1 MTVDEAMIEVEGELG
16 FLDESDWRVEGLE
29 IEREGRRVRVTGRIE
44 RLSDAFYDMCDAA
57 IDGALRLREHG
68 FDRMMHAGAWTSM
81 RLVPD
86 GSLSEPLTRW
96 VLPEHAHCIAKS
108 PDGSKLAVACSKGW
122 AVQVVL
128 MDAETGA
135 IEHVWTAREGES
147 MGRYRYYDAAEHSAV
162 VGFSTDGTKVFAAG
176 MSDLVRGWDVVTGHE
191 VLRHRLER
199 EPHMCAIGNDH
210 AYVALP
216 KAREL
221 LVVSLLD
228 GSTSMKR
235 LDLYGTLTSL
245 RAHSGALMAADGSEL
260 VIDEHVVSCS
270 LRYARFDA
278 TRVAGITE
286 RGRNAKLE
294 AYDRDGERLCSVP
307 LPFARHVVLAG
318 DQLFG
323 ISHESVVRV
332 DLSTGEAAPLL
343 ELDPTQEIDGDC
355 VWLGDRLLLGV
366 GTAIFEVSTG
376 APSLPRPT
384 HLDAAELA
392 PGGARVLVVSR
403 GDRRAWALLDAQ
415 RKHLATIEA
424 DGCSFSPDGSVV
436 VASER
441 KRVVLYDARD
451 GSRLGEV
458 PFPEEHAYSAV
469 LVSDQHIAAI
479 GQHAFVMSLSG
490 EVVCASE
497 GDRIHGRDG
506 RIAIRS
512 RDGGWRIVE
521 LDGSDTP
528 ERTIQTEG
536 IVTIVDE
543 GWIVAAESTQC
554 FDLNGGLR
562 WSLPIAFPSVAVS
575 PDGACVVLT
584 TSELTVVDARKGEV
598 LHAAAPFPYR
608 YAAVATARGALAFGP
623 NGIARFGEAASVET
637 VSSDALRTALTDAAA
652 QRESEANAPLA
663 ETEAWSTTH
672 AELSPRAHDAA
683 IALFARAREIYDD
696 DPEHD
701 VRVRTAE
708 RVWRLHDDRA
718 SVEDASGEELGSIPL
733 PNGVEIV
740 FAPDGRFAATML
752 DGMVRWSMRQADPAD
767 ITAEMAE
774 VAGSLCIYDD
784 TATELG
790 TIVAQTTGEG
800 IELRD
805 PVFVGDV
812 VVVEARTHDAQVL
825 EAWNARTQTLLWTL
839 ADVDACVA
847 GEQVAV
853 LTEGR
858 VRFVD
863 IQSGETKAERE
874 IELDW
879 PRMTHIGDGRLA
891 LTHDGTLIVLDTQ
904 LQEVTRANVP
914 AQGGSLS
921 TDGSEWIEGARR
933 WRLSDGTPL
942 HDHDGS
948 LRVLEVVGPHVLS
961 SDGMELIVRRSD
973 GGRVALRTRVDDAR
987 IALVGEHL
995 ALADRGVLSV
1005 VHIESGLAW
1014 SRKMD
1019 VRAVAGRGTTL
1030 FTAEPGIVRTW
1041 DLESKRAVASFEI
1054 DLDEVSGMSASNG
1067 HVAIWDHA
1075 ALELWTCEGER
1086 CSRIQAELYDAHVV
1100 ISDAG
1105 VFVPNGD
1112 RAAVYDFEGNVAWQ
1126 GGYERSAAFLRSG
1139 MLVCGDELALIEGA
1153 TRHAI
1158 AKRVDRIAVDGDTA
1172 ALATHEGI
1180 EIWHLPT
1187 LLRKLVG

>member
-1 MTVDEAMIEVEGELG
+1 MTVGKAMIEVEGELG
-16 FLDESDWRVEGLE
+16 FLDESDWHVEGLE
-29 IEREGRRVRVTGRIE
+29 IEREGRRVRVSGRIE

-68 FDRMMHAGAWTSM
+68 FDRMMHAGAWTST

-96 VLPEHAHCIAKS
+96 VLPEHAHCIAAS
-108 PDGSKLAVACSKGW
+108 PDGSKLAIACTKGW
-122 AVQVVL
+122 AAQVVL
-128 MDAETGA
+128 MDVETGA
-135 IEHVWTAREGES
+135 IEHVWSAREGES
-147 MGRYRYYDAAEHSAV
+147 MGRYRYYDVAEHSVV

-176 MSDLVRGWDVVTGHE
+176 MSDLVRGWDVATGHE

-199 EPHMCAIGNDH
+199 EPLMCAIGNDH

-221 LVVSLLD
+221 VVLSLLD
-228 GSTSMKR
+228 GSTSTTR
-235 LDLYGTLTSL
+235 LDIYGTPTSL
-245 RAHSGALMAADGSEL
+245 RAHAGSLMAADGSEV
-260 VIDEHVVSCS
+260 VIDAHVFSCA
-270 LRYARFDA
+270 LRYARFDG
-278 TRVAGITE
+278 TRVAGTTA
-286 RGRNAKLE
+286 RGGDAKLE
-294 AYDRDGERLCSVP
+294 AYDRDGTQLCSVP
-307 LPFARHVVLAG
+307 LPFPRHVVLAG

-323 ISHESVVRV
+323 ISHESIVRV

-366 GTAIFEVSTG
+366 GTALFEVSID

-403 GDRRAWALLDAQ
+403 CGRRAWALLDEQ
-415 RKHLATIEA
+415 RKHVATIEA
-424 DGCSFSPDGSVV
+424 EGCSFSPDGSVV
-436 VASER
+436 LASER

-458 PFPEEHAYSAV
+458 PLPEEHAHSAV
-469 LVSDQHIAAI
+469 LISDRHIAAI
-479 GQHAFVMSLSG
+479 GEHAFVMSLNG
-490 EVVCASE
+490 EVVHRSE
-497 GDRIHGRDG
+497 GDRICGRDG
-506 RIAIRS
+506 RFAVRS
-512 RDGGWRIVE
+512 RKGGWRIIE
-521 LDGSDTP
+521 LEGS
-528 ERTIQTEG
+528 ERSIQTEG
-536 IVTIVDE
+536 NVTIVDE

-554 FDLNGGLR
+554 FDLRGGLR
-562 WSLPIAFPSVAVS
+562 WSLPIAFPNVSVS
-575 PDGACVVLT
+575 PDGGCVVLT
-584 TSELTVVDARKGEV
+584 TSELTVVDARTGEV
-598 LHAAAPFPYR
+598 LHSAAPFPYR

-623 NGIARFGEAASVET
+623 NGIARFGRAASPT
-637 VSSDALRTALTDAAA
+637 SVSADALRTALADAAA
-652 QRESEANAPLA
+652 QRENAANAPLA

-672 AELSPRAHDAA
+672 AELPPQPHDAA
-683 IALFARAREIYDD
+683 IALFARSQELYDD
-696 DPEHD
+696 DAEHD
-701 VRVRTAE
+701 VRVRTE
-708 RVWRLHDDRA
+708 TRVWRLHEDRA

-740 FAPDGRFAATML
+740 FAEDGRFAATML

-767 ITAEMAE
+767 ITPEMAE

-790 TIVAQTTGEG
+790 TIVAQTKGDG

-839 ADVDACVA
+839 ADVDACIA
-847 GEQVAV
+847 GEQVAI

-858 VRFVD
+858 IRFVD
-863 IQSGETKAERE
+863 IETGETKADS
-874 IELDW
+874 ELELEW

-891 LTHDGTLIVLDTQ
+891 LTHDGTLIVLDAQ

-921 TDGSEWIEGARR
+921 ADGAEWIEGARR

-961 SDGMELIVRRSD
+961 SDGVELIVRRSD
-973 GGRVALRTRVDDAR
+973 GGRVELRTRVDDAR
-987 IALVGEHL
+987 MALVGEHL

-1005 VHIESGLAW
+1005 VHIESGRAW
-1014 SRKMD
+1014 SRSMD
-1019 VRAVAGRGTTL
+1019 VRAVAGRGATL
-1030 FTAEPGIVRTW
+1030 FTAEPGIVRMW
-1041 DLESKRAVASFEI
+1041 DLESKRAAGLEI
-1054 DLDEVSGMSASNG
+1054 DLNEVSGMSASIA

-1075 ALELWTCEGER
+1075 TLELWTRDGER
-1086 CSRIQAELYDAHVV
+1086 RFRIEAELYDAHVV
-1100 ISDAG
+1100 IGDAG

-1112 RAAVYDFEGNVAWQ
+1112 RAAVYDLEGNVAWQ
-1126 GGYERSAAFLRSG
+1126 GGYERSAALLRSG
-1139 MLVCGDELALIEGA
+1139 MLVCGDDLALIEGA

-1187 LLRKLVG
+1187 LLRTLVA